1 MWIHAHYVD
10 IARYMSDRQPA
21 ESRAT
26 TSARKGGA
34 VEESSASH
42 PTVVSR
48 LFKG

>member
-1 MWIHAHYVD
+1 MWIPAHCVD
-10 IARYMSDRQPA
+10 IAQHMSDRPPA

-48 LFKG
+48 LFQG